1 MHVELFLLNLLLKIN
16 IVFRPLSLNLSHFGR
31 GLYLQMDIHK
41 AYYSSPI
48 GTIEIT
54 GNEQGVN
61 SLYFLDEKKS
71 ISGRIHP
78 SLKECIQQLDEY
90 FNSTRKEFDLI
101 INPEGTEFRKKV
113 WNKLLKIPYGKTKS
127 YLDIAKQMGDA
138 NANRAVGNANAKN
151 PISIIVPCHRVIGN
165 DGDLVGY
172 GGGLWRKEWLLNHEN
187 SLVFGKQTTLF

>member
-1 MHVELFLLNLLLKIN
+1 
-16 IVFRPLSLNLSHFGR
+16 
-31 GLYLQMDIHK
+31 MDIHK

-54 GNEQGVN
+54 GNEEGIN
-61 SLYFLDEKKS
+61 TLYFIDAKKTTS
-71 ISGRIHP
+71 TKTHP
-78 SLKECIQQLDEY
+78 FLKDCIQQLDEY
-90 FNSTRKEFDLI
+90 FNSTRKEFNLKL
-101 INPEGTEFRKKV
+101 NPEGTEFRKRV
-113 WNKLLKIPYGKTKS
+113 WDKLVKIPYGKTKS

-187 SLVFGKQTTLF
+187 SVVFGKQTTLF